1 MVKNVSV
8 VKIDTPL
15 PLAYLVNRRIVVL
28 PYFSVEMAENVLGIV
43 IEDIVVGLKQT
54 SDSFYRLNWIKEDYP
69 IKDKRPHL
77 PSRENMEVLIA
88 IEDDFNETIDV
99 LQKNGVQSDFFDEDG
114 SYWLEQRYSSSEG
127 FVYNVKDRLLFVES
141 KEDDY
146 YIRLFW
152 KLPVRKP
159 TTKQK
164 TKR

>member
-15 PLAYLVNRRIVVL
+15 PLAYLVDRKIMVL
-28 PYFSVEMAENVLGIV
+28 PYFSIEMAENVLGIV
-43 IEDIVVGLKQT
+43 LEDIIVGLKQT
-54 SDSFYRLNWIKEDYP
+54 SDSLYRLNWIKDEYP

-77 PSRENMEVLIA
+77 PSRENVEALIA
-88 IEDDFNETIDV
+88 IEDDFNETIDI
-99 LQKNGVQSDFFDEDG
+99 LQKNGIDADFFDEDG
-114 SYWLEQRYSSSEG
+114 GYWLEERYSSSEG
-127 FVYNVKDRLLFVES
+127 FVYNIKDRLLFVES
-141 KEDDY
+141 KDCNY

-152 KLPVRKP
+152 KLSVRKP